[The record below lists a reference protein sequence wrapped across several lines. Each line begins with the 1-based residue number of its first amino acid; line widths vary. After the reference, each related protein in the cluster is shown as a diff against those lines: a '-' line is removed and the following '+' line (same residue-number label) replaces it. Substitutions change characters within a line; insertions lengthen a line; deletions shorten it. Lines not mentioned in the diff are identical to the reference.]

1 MVIIT
6 NIQIMKLKI
15 EFGCFNRIYSLQC
28 IQENWIT
35 NTWTFPIIGQ
45 VHLIAF

>member
-6 NIQIMKLKI
+6 NIQIMKLEI
-15 EFGCFNRIYSLQC
+15 EFKCSNRIYCLQG

-35 NTWTFPIIGQ
+35 NPWTFPIIGQ
-45 VHLIAF
+45 VHIIAF

>member
-6 NIQIMKLKI
+6 NIQNMKLKI
-15 EFGCFNRIYSLQC
+15 EFGCFNRIYGLQG

-35 NTWTFPIIGQ
+35 NSWTFLIIGQ
-45 VHLIAF
+45 VHLIAC